1 MVRFTLYALCLLL
14 AAGTL
19 SFNYASTASI
29 GMANATGSFQL
40 DRATVTGNATVFDGT
55 LVETKTVPSSLSL
68 DGGAQVQLG
77 TASRGKV
84 YRGRLVLEQGQTR
97 VRRASGLR
105 VEALN
110 LRIVPESGALVT
122 LGGDERVRVEATSGA
137 VRVTSSEGVLLAN
150 LASGAALDFQP
161 QAAGA
166 AAPVTVTGCL
176 VQKNGHFFLTDS
188 TANVTFEVRGT
199 GLQEAAGHSVEI
211 TGASLRDESPAAG
224 ASSVIRAAKVVR
236 GSGSCSDPAVPVA
249 GKPGK
254 KNSTAKMSRTTK
266 ALIGGVVI
274 AGAAAGAAVTVSDD
288 SEEKTISR

>member
-1 MVRFTLYALCLLL
+1 MVRFTMYALCLLL

-40 DRATVTGNATVFDGT
+40 DQATVTGNATVFDGT

-97 VRRASGLR
+97 IRRAAGLR

-110 LRIVPESGALVT
+110 LRIVPENGALVS
-122 LGGDERVRVEATSGA
+122 LGGDERVRVEATSGP

-150 LASGAALDFQP
+150 LMSGAALDFQP
-161 QAAGA
+161 
-166 AAPVTVTGCL
+166 
-176 VQKNGHFFLTDS
+176 
-188 TANVTFEVRGT
+188 
-199 GLQEAAGHSVEI
+199 
-211 TGASLRDESPAAG
+211 PAAG
-224 ASSVIRAAKVVR
+224 GGASPSPGVSSKERRYFLRTTRPMLPSSAWGRLA
-236 GSGSCSDPAVPVA
+236 GSC
-249 GKPGK
+249 
-254 KNSTAKMSRTTK
+254 R
-266 ALIGGVVI
+266 ALG
-274 AGAAAGAAVTVSDD
+274 
-288 SEEKTISR
+288 

>member
-1 MVRFTLYALCLLL
+1 
-14 AAGTL
+14 
-19 SFNYASTASI
+19 
-29 GMANATGSFQL
+29 
-40 DRATVTGNATVFDGT
+40 
-55 LVETKTVPSSLSL
+55 
-68 DGGAQVQLG
+68 
-77 TASRGKV
+77 
-84 YRGRLVLEQGQTR
+84 
-97 VRRASGLR
+97 
-105 VEALN
+105 
-110 LRIVPESGALVT
+110 VPESGALVT

-236 GSGSCSDPAVPVA
+236 ESGSCSDPAVPVA

-254 KNSTAKMSRTTK
+254 KNGTAKMSRTTK